1 LKGGRICNKSMGGRA
16 VAVGI
21 ISLLLISIFPL
32 DIDNH
37 LHLEEESVIHSS
49 SAASIA
55 FSNGPIESESVTG
68 LKTVTFSISGT
79 GTIDSI
85 LVEIASQGG
94 AYSTLTNL
102 TGTPWLFNFDSTS
115 VANGTYTM
123 RATGW
128 DTDVD
133 GSTLTTTGE
142 FTIDNHIPEITAFTI
157 LSPDVGSGT
166 SNTDRAWFSIAETGT
181 LEFRY
186 GVSDDDFNRATLQ
199 NVPGP
204 GSPSTDGPSSLTYG
218 WDWSSGSF
226 SEGTWNPR
234 LTVYDDS
241 GLSNTST
248 LFIGIDRTGPTMS
261 SITVGSG
268 SAWQSSTIVE
278 LSGILDGA
286 NDGTGSGVETVELK
300 IDSGTWTAITTN
312 THSITLEE
320 GNHTLELRA
329 TDTVGNVGNTIT
341 TSVQVDTTIPE
352 MVGWTVDA
360 LTTDLVGQAN
370 ISFAA
375 YDLLSGIDE
384 SGISLQYGF
393 DLNGVGLTPDLSGQW
408 LEVPGT
414 GLDRDLA
421 LANWAT
427 KSRQYLMLRATVVD
441 EAGNSETT
449 EPRAFQVMPG
459 LDLYWNVTETDVNKL
474 VVRPGNTFGNI
485 TISGE
490 IRSNKAYPGSVA
502 VILEA
507 APADRNAATEWTV
520 MQAQTL
526 LAGSLGTGVAY
537 LTWNYTVPNSG
548 QYDLRVRI
556 DPSNLIDENS
566 EINNDHYM
574 VVTGADVSSPG
585 LVPSFAPTMIALLCA
600 GFVVAWLQQRD

>member
-1 LKGGRICNKSMGGRA
+1 MGGRT

-32 DIDNH
+32 DINND
-37 LHLEEESVIHSS
+37 LQLEEEAVIHSS

-55 FSNGPIESESVTG
+55 FSNGPVQSESVTG
-68 LKTVTFSISGT
+68 LKTITFSISGT

-94 AYSTLTNL
+94 AYTTLTNL

-133 GSTLTTTGE
+133 DSTLTTTGE
-142 FTIDNHIPEITAFTI
+142 FTIDNHVPGITAFTV
-157 LSPDVGSGT
+157 LSPNVGAGT
-166 SNTDRAWFSIAETGT
+166 SSSDRAWFSIPETGT

-268 SAWQSSTIVE
+268 STWQSSTNVE
-278 LSGILDGA
+278 LSGVLDGA

-300 IDSGTWTAITTN
+300 IDSGSWTAITTN

-329 TDTVGNVGNTIT
+329 TDKVGNVGNTIT
-341 TSVQVDTTIPE
+341 ATVQVDTTIPE

-384 SGISLQYGF
+384 SEISLQYGF

-474 VVRPGNTFGNI
+474 VVRPGDTFGNI

-537 LTWNYTVPNSG
+537 LTWNYTVPNTG

-585 LVPSFAPTMIALLCA
+585 LVPSFAPTMFALLCA

>member
-1 LKGGRICNKSMGGRA
+1 MGGRA

-32 DIDNH
+32 DINND
-37 LHLEEESVIHSS
+37 LQLEEEAVIHSS

-55 FSNGPIESESVTG
+55 FSNGPVQSESVTG
-68 LKTVTFSISGT
+68 LKTITFSISGT

-94 AYSTLTNL
+94 AYTTLTNL

-115 VANGTYTM
+115 VANDTYTM

-133 GSTLTTTGE
+133 DSTLTTTGE
-142 FTIDNHIPEITAFTI
+142 FTIDNHVPDITAFTV
-157 LSPDVGSGT
+157 LSPNVGAGT
-166 SNTDRAWFSIAETGT
+166 SSSDRAWFSIAETGT

-268 SAWQSSTIVE
+268 STWQSSTNVE
-278 LSGILDGA
+278 LSGVLDGA

-300 IDSGTWTAITTN
+300 IDSGSWTAITTN

-329 TDTVGNVGNTIT
+329 TDKVGNVGNTIT
-341 TSVQVDTTIPE
+341 ATVQVDTTIPE

-384 SGISLQYGF
+384 SEISLQYGF

-474 VVRPGNTFGNI
+474 VVRPGDTFGNI

-537 LTWNYTVPNSG
+537 LTWNYTVPNTG

-585 LVPSFAPTMIALLCA
+585 LVPSFAPTMFALLCA

>member
-1 LKGGRICNKSMGGRA
+1 MGGRA

-32 DIDNH
+32 DIENH
-37 LHLEEESVIHSS
+37 LHLEEEAVIHSS
-49 SAASIA
+49 SAVSIA
-55 FSNGPIESESVTG
+55 FSNGPVQAESVTG
-68 LKTVTFSISGT
+68 LKTITFSISGT

-133 GSTLTTTGE
+133 DSTLTTSGE
-142 FTIDNHIPEITAFTI
+142 FTIDNHVPDIAAFTV
-157 LSPDVGSGT
+157 LSPDVGTGT
-166 SNTDRAWFSIAETGT
+166 SSTDRAWYSLAETGT

-261 SITVGSG
+261 SITIGSG
-268 SAWQSSTIVE
+268 STWQSSTGVE

-320 GNHTLELRA
+320 GNHSLELRA
-329 TDTVGNVGNTIT
+329 TDKVGNVGNTIT
-341 TSVQVDTTIPE
+341 ATVQVDTTIPE

-370 ISFAA
+370 ISFSA

-384 SGISLQYGF
+384 SEISIQYGF

-408 LEVPGT
+408 LEVPGS

-474 VVRPGNTFGNI
+474 VVRPGDTFGNI

-537 LTWNYTVPNSG
+537 LTWNYTVPNTG

-585 LVPSFAPTMIALLCA
+585 LVPSFAPTMIVLLCA

>member
-1 LKGGRICNKSMGGRA
+1 MGGRA

-32 DIDNH
+32 DIDSH
-37 LHLEEESVIHSS
+37 QHLEEEAVIQSS

-55 FSNGPIESESVTG
+55 FSNGPIQSESVTG

-115 VANGTYTM
+115 IANGTYTM

-133 GSTLTTTGE
+133 DSTLTTTGA
-142 FTIDNHIPEITAFTI
+142 FTIDNHVPDITAFTV
-157 LSPDVGSGT
+157 LSPDVGAGT
-166 SNTDRAWFSIAETGT
+166 SNTDRAWFSIAEAGT

-261 SITVGSG
+261 SITIGSG
-268 SAWQSSTIVE
+268 STWQSSTGVE

-300 IDSGTWTAITTN
+300 IDSGTWAAITTN
-312 THSITLEE
+312 THSITLDE

-329 TDTVGNVGNTIT
+329 TDKVGNVGNTIT
-341 TSVQVDTTIPE
+341 ATVQVDTTIPE

-427 KSRQYLMLRATVVD
+427 KSRQYLMLRATIVD

-459 LDLYWNVTETDVNKL
+459 LDLYWNTTETDVNKL
-474 VVRPGNTFGNI
+474 VVRPGDTFGNI

-490 IRSNKAYPGSVA
+490 IRSNKPYPGSVA

-520 MQAQTL
+520 MQAETL

-537 LTWNYTVPNSG
+537 LTWNYTVPNTG

-585 LVPSFAPTMIALLCA
+585 LVPSFAPTMFALLCA

>member
-1 LKGGRICNKSMGGRA
+1 MGGRT
-16 VAVGI
+16 VAIGI
-21 ISLLLISIFPL
+21 ISLLLISIYPL
-32 DIDNH
+32 DIDND
-37 LHLEEESVIHSS
+37 LHLEEEVVIHSS
-49 SAASIA
+49 SAASIT
-55 FSNGPIESESVTG
+55 FSNGPIQSESVTG
-68 LKTVTFSISGT
+68 LKTVSFSISGT

-85 LVEIASQGG
+85 LVEIATQGG
-94 AYSTLTNL
+94 SYSTLTNL

-115 VANGTYTM
+115 VTNGTYTM

-133 GSTLTTTGE
+133 DSTLTTTGE
-142 FTIDNHIPEITAFTI
+142 FTIDNHVPDITAFTV
-157 LSPDVGSGT
+157 LSPEVGTGT
-166 SNTDRAWFSIAETGT
+166 SSADRAWFSIAEAGT

-268 SAWQSSTIVE
+268 STWQSSTDVE

-300 IDSGTWTAITTN
+300 IDSGTWNVVTTN
-312 THSITLEE
+312 THSITLGE

-329 TDTVGNVGNTIT
+329 TDKVGNVGNTIT
-341 TSVQVDTTIPE
+341 ATVQVDTSIPE

-384 SGISLQYGF
+384 NAISLEYGF
-393 DLNGVGLTPDLSGQW
+393 DLNGVGTTPDLSGQW
-408 LEVPGT
+408 LEVPGS

-537 LTWNYTVPNSG
+537 LTWNYTVPNTG

-585 LVPSFAPTMIALLCA
+585 LVPSFAPTMIGLLCA

>member
-1 LKGGRICNKSMGGRA
+1 MGGRA

-32 DIDNH
+32 DFNDQVY
-37 LHLEEESVIHSS
+37 LEQEPVVQSS
-49 SAASIA
+49 SAVTIG
-55 FSNGPIESESVTG
+55 FSNGPVQSESVTG
-68 LKTVTFSISGT
+68 LKTVTLSISGT

-85 LVEIASQGG
+85 LVEIASQGN

-102 TGTPWLFNFDSTS
+102 TGSPWLFNFDSTS

-133 GSTLTTTGE
+133 DSTITTTGE
-142 FTIDNHIPEITAFTI
+142 FTIDNHVPEVTAFTV
-157 LSPDVGSGT
+157 LSPDVGTGAS
-166 SNTDRAWFSIAETGT
+166 STDRAWFSIAETGT

-186 GVSDDDFNRATLQ
+186 GVSDDDFDRAILQ

-204 GSPSTDGPSSLTYG
+204 GSPSTDGPSILSYG
-218 WDWSSGSF
+218 WDLSSGSF

-234 LTVYDDS
+234 VTVYDDS

-261 SITVGSG
+261 SITIGSG
-268 SAWQSSTIVE
+268 STWQSSTEVE

-286 NDGTGSGVETVELK
+286 NDGTGSGVDIVELK
-300 IDSGTWTAITTN
+300 IDSGTWVTITTN
-312 THSITLEE
+312 THTITLDE

-329 TDTVGNVGNTIT
+329 TDMVGNVGNTIT
-341 TSVQVDTTIPE
+341 STVQVDTTIPE
-352 MVGWTVDA
+352 MVGWTVDP

-375 YDLLSGIDE
+375 FDLLSGVDE
-384 SGISLQYGF
+384 SEISLQYGF

-421 LANWAT
+421 LYNWAT
-427 KSRQYLMLRATVVD
+427 KSRQYLMLRATITD
-441 EAGNSETT
+441 EAGKSETT
-449 EPRAFQVMPG
+449 EPSAFQVMPG
-459 LDLYWNVTETDVNKL
+459 LDLYWNVTETDVDRL
-474 VVRPGNTFGNI
+474 VVRPGETYGNI

-490 IRSNKAYPGSVA
+490 LRSNKMYPGSVA
-502 VILEA
+502 VSLEA
-507 APADRNAATEWTV
+507 APADRSATTEWTV
-520 MQAQTL
+520 MQIQTL
-526 LAGSLGTGVAY
+526 PAGSLGTGVVS

-574 VVTGADVSSPG
+574 VVTGADISSPG
-585 LVPSFAPTMIALLCA
+585 LVPSFAPTMFALLCA

>member
-1 LKGGRICNKSMGGRA
+1 MGGRA

-32 DIDNH
+32 DINNH

-341 TSVQVDTTIPE
+341 TSVQIDTTIPE

>member
-1 LKGGRICNKSMGGRA
+1 MGGRA
-16 VAVGI
+16 VAIGI

-32 DIDNH
+32 DIDND
-37 LHLEEESVIHSS
+37 LHLEEEAVIHSS
-49 SAASIA
+49 SAASIT
-55 FSNGPIESESVTG
+55 FSNGPIQSESVTG

-85 LVEIASQGG
+85 LVEIATQGG
-94 AYSTLTNL
+94 SYSTLTNL

-115 VANGTYTM
+115 VSNGTYTM

-133 GSTLTTTGE
+133 DSTLTTTGE
-142 FTIDNHIPEITAFTI
+142 FTIDNHVPDITVFTV
-157 LSPDVGSGT
+157 LSPEVGTGT
-166 SNTDRAWFSIAETGT
+166 SSADRAWFSIAETGT

-268 SAWQSSTIVE
+268 STWQSSTDVE

-286 NDGTGSGVETVELK
+286 NDGTGSGVETVELR
-300 IDSGTWTAITTN
+300 IDSGTWTVVTTN
-312 THSITLEE
+312 THSITLGE

-329 TDTVGNVGNTIT
+329 TDKVGNVGNTIT
-341 TSVQVDTTIPE
+341 ATVQVDTTIPE

-384 SGISLQYGF
+384 TEISLEYGF

-408 LEVPGT
+408 LEVPGS

-474 VVRPGNTFGNI
+474 VVRPGDTFGNI

-537 LTWNYTVPNSG
+537 LTWNYTVPNTG

>member
-1 LKGGRICNKSMGGRA
+1 MGGRA

-32 DIDNH
+32 DINND
-37 LHLEEESVIHSS
+37 LQLEEEAVIHSS

-55 FSNGPIESESVTG
+55 FSNGPVQSESVTG
-68 LKTVTFSISGT
+68 LKTITFSISGT

-94 AYSTLTNL
+94 AYTTLTNL

-133 GSTLTTTGE
+133 DSTLTTTGE
-142 FTIDNHIPEITAFTI
+142 FTIDNHVPDITAFTV
-157 LSPDVGSGT
+157 LSPDVGAGT
-166 SNTDRAWFSIAETGT
+166 SSSDRAWFSIAETGT

-268 SAWQSSTIVE
+268 STWQSSTNVE
-278 LSGILDGA
+278 LSGVLDGA

-300 IDSGTWTAITTN
+300 IDSGSWAAITTN

-329 TDTVGNVGNTIT
+329 TDKVGNVGNTIT
-341 TSVQVDTTIPE
+341 ATVQVDTTIPE

-384 SGISLQYGF
+384 SEISLQYGF

-474 VVRPGNTFGNI
+474 VVRPGDTFGNI

-537 LTWNYTVPNSG
+537 LTWNYTVPNTG

-585 LVPSFAPTMIALLCA
+585 LVPSFAPTMFALLCA

>member
-1 LKGGRICNKSMGGRA
+1 MGGRA

-37 LHLEEESVIHSS
+37 LHLEEEAVVHSS

-55 FSNGPIESESVTG
+55 FSNGPIQSESVTG

-133 GSTLTTTGE
+133 DSTLTTTGE
-142 FTIDNHIPEITAFTI
+142 FTIDNHVPDITAFTV
-157 LSPDVGSGT
+157 LSPDVGTGT
-166 SNTDRAWFSIAETGT
+166 SNTDRAWFSTSETGT

-226 SEGTWNPR
+226 TEGTWNPR

-241 GLSNTST
+241 GLSNIST

-268 SAWQSSTIVE
+268 STWQSSTDVE

-300 IDSGTWTAITTN
+300 IDSGTWIAITTN

-329 TDTVGNVGNTIT
+329 TDKVGNVGNTIT
-341 TSVQVDTTIPE
+341 ATVQVDTTIPE

-393 DLNGVGLTPDLSGQW
+393 DLNGVGLIPDLSSQW

-537 LTWNYTVPNSG
+537 LTWNYTVPNTG

-574 VVTGADVSSPG
+574 VVTGADISSPG
-585 LVPSFAPTMIALLCA
+585 LVPSFAPTMITLLCA

>member
-1 LKGGRICNKSMGGRA
+1 MGGRA

-32 DIDNH
+32 DIENH
-37 LHLEEESVIHSS
+37 LHLEEEAVIHSS

-55 FSNGPIESESVTG
+55 FSNGPVQSESVTG
-68 LKTVTFSISGT
+68 LKTITFSISGT

-94 AYSTLTNL
+94 AYTTLTNL

-133 GSTLTTTGE
+133 DSTLTTTGE
-142 FTIDNHIPEITAFTI
+142 FTIDNHVPDITAFTV
-157 LSPDVGSGT
+157 LSPNVGAGT
-166 SNTDRAWFSIAETGT
+166 SSSDRAWFSIAETGT

-268 SAWQSSTIVE
+268 STWQSSTNVE
-278 LSGILDGA
+278 LSGVLDGA

-300 IDSGTWTAITTN
+300 IDSGSWTAITTN

-320 GNHTLELRA
+320 GNHSLELRA
-329 TDTVGNVGNTIT
+329 TDKVGNVGNTIT
-341 TSVQVDTTIPE
+341 ATVQVDTTIPE

-384 SGISLQYGF
+384 SEISLQYGF

-474 VVRPGNTFGNI
+474 VVRPGDTFGNI

-537 LTWNYTVPNSG
+537 LTWNYTVPNTG

-585 LVPSFAPTMIALLCA
+585 LVPSFAPTMFALLCA

>member
-1 LKGGRICNKSMGGRA
+1 MGGRA

-37 LHLEEESVIHSS
+37 LHLEEEAVVHSS

-55 FSNGPIESESVTG
+55 FSNGPIQSESVTG

-133 GSTLTTTGE
+133 DSTLTTTGE
-142 FTIDNHIPEITAFTI
+142 FTIDNHVPDITAFTV
-157 LSPDVGSGT
+157 LSPDVGTGT
-166 SNTDRAWFSIAETGT
+166 SNTDRAWFSTSETGT

-226 SEGTWNPR
+226 TEGTWNPR

-241 GLSNTST
+241 GLSNIST

-268 SAWQSSTIVE
+268 STWQSSTDVE

-300 IDSGTWTAITTN
+300 IDSGTWIAITTN

-329 TDTVGNVGNTIT
+329 TDKVGNVGNTIT
-341 TSVQVDTTIPE
+341 ATVQVDTTIPE

-393 DLNGVGLTPDLSGQW
+393 DLNGVGIIPDLSGQW

-537 LTWNYTVPNSG
+537 LTWNYTVPNTG

-574 VVTGADVSSPG
+574 VVTGADISSPG
-585 LVPSFAPTMIALLCA
+585 LVPSFAPTMFALICA